1 MSQQYIRAGL
11 IALGEQL
18 ATNPNLI
25 SWEVRGNMLR
35 LKTKTN
41 ISTHESDEE
50 QGRDDVDEDIDEGDD
65 IGRRA
70 MVAAMEARRRRLD
83 EEYEEAQRP
92 AKHRKE
98 EKEEKEIKESSS
110 SSSRKEKETEK
121 REEESQVFPCI
132 EMLLGW

>member
-18 ATNPNLI
+18 ATDPNLI

-70 MVAAMEARRRRLD
+70 MVAAMEARRRLD

-92 AKHRKE
+92 AKQRKE